1 MRNHLRDLLLAKIA
15 ASPGRDFGEKRAH
28 ADISKSEIL
37 VYNVLRF
44 EIAGD
49 RTLAAGAVLT
59 ITFAILVSITLV
71 VPSFPPAPLLYE
83 YVRIQQTT
91 LSLWGISIATLFDGI
106 INGLFWTIFIAV
118 TYGLAQIAIP
128 TRELGPLPPMPLDP
142 RLAAP
147 LPDNTLVVSKGSII
161 PPALTLTIRKNP
173 ARSPTRTKSAPSMT
187 PKTRIQLKM

>member
-1 MRNHLRDLLLAKIA
+1 MSWDLRLQVTERWLL
-15 ASPGRDFGEKRAH
+15 E
-28 ADISKSEIL
+28 
-37 VYNVLRF
+37 
-44 EIAGD
+44 
-49 RTLAAGAVLT
+49 VLT

-91 LSLWGISIATLFDGI
+91 LSFWSISIATLFDGI

-118 TYGLAQIAIP
+118 TYGLAQLAIP
-128 TRELGPLPPMPLDP
+128 TRELGPLLPMPLAP

-147 LPDNTLVVSKGSII
+147 LPDNTLVVSKGSIT

-173 ARSPTRTKSAPSMT
+173 ARSPTRTKSAPSMA
-187 PKTRIQLKM
+187 PKTRIQLKMWLQFEEFESPCPRKSFRELTQE